1 MKTKYIFIS
10 LIMSLIAASATA
22 QTDTL
27 LLDSA
32 LVRVLRSHPSLLE
45 AQEAVNVAESQV
57 SIAKSAYLPTV
68 TGSASYTR
76 VAPVSE
82 IPFGGVVFKMNPEN
96 NYNLSVNYS
105 QILYDFGKTSHSV
118 DFEKSNKSVIEQ
130 NMETLKQ
137 KLAMNTI
144 STYYTLAYLDKVISI
159 KDEEIKSLE
168 NHLHFI
174 EVKTK
179 TGSATQFDILSTKI
193 KISNIQ
199 SQKIDLLS
207 TRSIQQAQL
216 NNLLGK
222 SVDSQIAISYSFL
235 TKLKTASL
243 PDSLVSYAYQH
254 RNELTVISKQM
265 EMNSLQVR
273 IAESQN
279 NPVLAVFAN
288 AGAKNGY
295 PVNLNEI
302 KPNIAAG
309 VSFTMP
315 LFDGFRKRSSIQIAH
330 SRTNTLNYQLDNT
343 KRNITNEVVNAQ
355 MLVRSNLTKIDQYK
369 LQVEQSDEAV
379 KLATVSYEAGAITN
393 LELLDAEINLA
404 ESKLMLVKSQIDY
417 QISLTALDLAI
428 GNRLY

>member
-1 MKTKYIFIS
+1 M
-10 LIMSLIAASATA
+10 
-22 QTDTL
+22 
-27 LLDSA
+27 
-32 LVRVLRSHPSLLE
+32 
-45 AQEAVNVAESQV
+45 
-57 SIAKSAYLPTV
+57 
-68 TGSASYTR
+68 
-76 VAPVSE
+76 
-82 IPFGGVVFKMNPEN
+82 
-96 NYNLSVNYS
+96 
-105 QILYDFGKTSHSV
+105 
-118 DFEKSNKSVIEQ
+118 
-130 NMETLKQ
+130 
-137 KLAMNTI
+137 
-144 STYYTLAYLDKVISI
+144 
-159 KDEEIKSLE
+159 
-168 NHLHFI
+168 
-174 EVKTK
+174 
-179 TGSATQFDILSTKI
+179 
-193 KISNIQ
+193 
-199 SQKIDLLS
+199 LS

-222 SVDSQIAISYSFL
+222 SVDNQIAISYSFL
-235 TKLKTASL
+235 TKIKTESL

-265 EMNSLQVR
+265 EMNSLQIR

-309 VSFTMP
+309 LSFTMP

-330 SRTNTLNYQLDNT
+330 SRTNTLNYQLDNA